1 MRQSAEVVIVGG
13 GAIGC
18 SIAYHL
24 AREKVDVL
32 LLERGQVGREA
43 SWASAGILTHGDPSS
58 RKPKQQL
65 AAQSRG
71 MFASLCDELRELTGV
86 DPEYRASGGLR
97 LFLSEDEIFHAR
109 KWHERSVGSGIRAEF
124 LEPPDLQQLEPVI
137 SSSALAGLHFL
148 DDGSVRNPRWVR
160 ALFLGAQKLGARVI
174 EALPVIDFQCKGDR
188 VQAAITPAG
197 RIEGKHFVLAA
208 GAWSNRLGEALGI
221 NLPVFPSRGQIVL
234 LESVP
239 RKIERVIHAS
249 GRYLVPRS
257 DGKVIVGATVESVG
271 YNKSTSAEG
280 IQELLDWA
288 LEVAPGLKDMAFVK
302 CWSGLRPATKRG
314 GPFLGWVEGFDNA
327 IVATAHNRNGI
338 LLSAVTGLLIAELIS
353 MGKTSIPIDAFALPD
368 SSGIDPAV

>member
-1 MRQSAEVVIVGG
+1 MIQSAEVVIVGG
-13 GAIGC
+13 GVIGC

-32 LLERGQVGREA
+32 LLEQGQIGREA

-58 RKPKQQL
+58 RKPRQQL
-65 AAQSRG
+65 AAQSRA
-71 MFASLCDELRELTGV
+71 MFAPLCEELRELTGV

-97 LFLSEDEIFHAR
+97 LFFSEEEISHAR
-109 KWHERSVGSGIRAEF
+109 QWYEQSVAADIRAEF
-124 LEPPDLQQLEPVI
+124 LQPPELQQLEPVI
-137 SSSALAGLHFL
+137 SSSAVAGLHFL

-160 ALFLGAQKLGARVI
+160 ALALGAQKLGARVI
-174 EALPVIDFQCKGDR
+174 EAVPVIDFEFKGDR

-197 RIEGKHFVLAA
+197 RIEGEHFVLAA
-208 GAWSNRLGEALGI
+208 GAWSNRLGESLGI

-249 GRYLVPRS
+249 GCYLVPRS

-271 YNKSTSAEG
+271 YNKSTSVEG

-288 LEVAPGLKDMAFVK
+288 LEVAPGLKDMAFVR

-314 GPFLGWVEGFDNA
+314 GPFLGQVEGFDNV

-338 LLSAVTGLLIAELIS
+338 LLSAVTGRLIAELIS
-353 MGKTSIPIDAFALPD
+353 LGKASFPIDAFALPD
-368 SSGIDPAV
+368 PAGIDPAA